1 MPPVGGEQGR
11 IFNRMARGG
20 LTGKVM
26 FEKKLEG
33 VERVSRAMTGIR
45 VTQADGSRT
54 KAEGGNVWSAWGRGA
69 CPSSQDGGVIGSGFT
84 LLP

>member
-11 IFNRMARGG
+11 VSNRMATGG

-26 FEKKLEG
+26 FEKRLER
-33 VERVSRAMTGIR
+33 VERVSCAMTRIR
-45 VTQADGSRT
+45 VTQADGSPT
-54 KAEGGNVWSAWGRGA
+54 KAQGGNMWSAWGRGA

-84 LLP
+84 LQS